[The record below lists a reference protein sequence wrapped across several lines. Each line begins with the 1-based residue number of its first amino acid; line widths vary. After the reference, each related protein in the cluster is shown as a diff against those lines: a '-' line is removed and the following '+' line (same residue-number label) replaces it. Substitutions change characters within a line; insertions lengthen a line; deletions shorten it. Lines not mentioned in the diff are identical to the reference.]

1 MSFKTGRLSLKMKSN
16 FFSVITKLQ
25 VSLKN
30 WRQFLFLDRNTIS
43 SNFSEAK
50 QKWWSSLTAFRQ
62 FGWVGR
68 ESCHGVA
75 FAGSKPNDSKIP
87 KRSNENSDPK
97 PKKIGAP
104 PLLSFSA
111 LVSQCRPVATCQNYH
126 ILLTWEKAI
135 LYFFQNRWPIL

>member
-16 FFSVITKLQ
+16 FFSHNKAPSQSEKLTP
-25 VSLKN
+25 VFIS
-30 WRQFLFLDRNTIS
+30 RQKHNFVEFLWSKTIS
-43 SNFSEAK
+43 SR
-50 QKWWSSLTAFRQ
+50 SSWTAFRQ

-135 LYFFQNRWPIL
+135 LYFFQNRWPFM